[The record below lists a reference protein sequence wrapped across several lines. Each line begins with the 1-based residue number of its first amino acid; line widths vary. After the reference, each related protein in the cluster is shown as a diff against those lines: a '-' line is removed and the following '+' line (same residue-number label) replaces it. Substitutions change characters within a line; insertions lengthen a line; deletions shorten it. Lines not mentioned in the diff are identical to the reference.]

1 MIQKI
6 AAFSVHNKLIVALGT
21 LALLVWGIFELQ
33 RLPVDAV
40 PDITDDQ
47 VQILTVSPSLGA
59 TDVERLITFPVEL
72 ACSNAPR
79 VKQVRSF
86 SRFGLS
92 VVTVVFEEGT
102 DIYWARQQLSERLAQ
117 LQGTIPPSLGIPRL
131 GPVSSGLG
139 EIYQYVVRC
148 RDGYEGRYSPAQLRS
163 IQDWVIRRQLLSV
176 KGIAD
181 VSSFGGLLKEYEVQL
196 QPAQLKA
203 YGVTPREIADV
214 LSANNENAGGS
225 YIEEGPALSYIRSEG
240 LMQNR
245 SDIEN
250 TVLKHTHNG
259 LPIRI
264 KDVARVGEGHA
275 IPYGALCYNGNC
287 NVSGAVVMMLRGEN
301 SSAVI
306 ARVKNKV
313 EEIQQMLP
321 EGVVIEPFLDRT
333 KMVNNAISTVK
344 TNLAEGAIIVLLVL
358 FLFLGDLR
366 AAFIVASVIPL
377 AMLFAIGL
385 MNAFGVSG
393 NLMSLGALDF
403 GLLIDGA
410 VIIVEAILF
419 YYMQHRNEQTDK
431 DALTADIA
439 GKMLKAAIF
448 GQLIILVVYLPIFS
462 LQGVEG
468 KMFKPMAQTVSF
480 ALVGAFL
487 LSLTYVPMM
496 SAWLLKMPAP
506 GRKNFADRWEHFL
519 QKQYRR
525 ILTRAIAHKKTV
537 LGAALLLFIPAAVS
551 VYFIG
556 GEFIPQL
563 EEGDFAVETRLLP
576 GSNLHTTQQHTAQAS
591 QLLLKFPEVEKVVT
605 KIGSS
610 EIPTDP
616 LPLEIADMIVVLKDK
631 KEWTT
636 AHSFAELADTMNRA
650 LSAYPGATFSFQ
662 FPVQMRFNELLTG
675 AKQDVVC
682 KIFGENLDSLVSYA
696 AQLRSLIESTEGA
709 SDIYVES
716 VSGMPQ
722 TVIRY
727 NYAALAAYGVQVSD
741 INRTVEAAFAGSK
754 AGQIYEGEKSYDIVL
769 RLPPE
774 TRNSLRNLKQ
784 LPVQTAAGVQVPLE
798 ALADIREISGYNQV
812 QRENTQRRI
821 IIGFNVKGRDVQS
834 VVKEIQQKAASLKL
848 SPGYYIHYGGSFENL
863 QEASARL
870 SIALPIALGLIFVLL
885 FFAFGSV
892 GQSIRVYSAIP
903 LSSIGGI
910 AALWLRGM
918 PFSISAGIGFIA
930 LFGVAVLNGVV
941 LVSEINKL
949 KKEMHTDMTAIVIQA
964 CINRL
969 RPVLLTATVA
979 SLGFLPMALS
989 NGAGAEVQR
998 PLATVVIG
1006 GLISSTL
1013 LTLLVLP
1020 ILFLIRSKPR
1030 PAALALI
1037 CMLLAGGS
1045 SFAQIPVNYTQAL
1058 QIMHDSS
1065 KTFVALNLEQESI
1078 ERLRGS
1084 GWNLPKTQLS
1094 FSYGNINSAAVDNG
1108 FLLQQN
1114 LEFPTVYAAQSR
1126 LIRSEQQMARADNA
1140 LNRKEREKELATQFW
1155 RFLWLREK
1163 ILRAQQ
1169 KDSLLQIFEKAA
1181 RSRVRSGESGI
1192 WEEKTAEN
1200 ERMLV
1205 YQELLNLRNDSDLT
1219 LQRFNSLL
1227 QATATYIPSGSSALI
1242 QADSMAGGTMHPVL
1256 LRAAALE
1263 QSALYR
1269 WRVKTARILPDIT
1282 LGYSNMT
1289 IIGYQNPAGTDIYFD
1304 GRKRF
1309 GTFQAGLSLPV
1320 FSGAALRE
1328 TRSERFRFQS
1338 CQALNQATQYDYQ
1351 ARYNTARLRAERLR
1365 QSILSYQSQL
1375 LPSARQMEQ
1384 IALSQWQSGAISYSD
1399 WFLMYRNCLSI
1410 YESYL
1415 DLVWQYNTAAIEFN
1429 YLKP

>member
-1 MIQKI
+1 MIYKI

-21 LALLVWGIFELQ
+21 LALLVWGIFELR

-102 DIYWARQQLSERLAQ
+102 DIYWARQQLSERLVQVQAS
-117 LQGTIPPSLGIPRL
+117 IPPGLGVPRL

-148 RDGYEGRYSPAQLRS
+148 KDGYEGRYSPAQLRS
-163 IQDWVIRRQLLSV
+163 IQDWVVRRQLLSV

-196 QPAQLKA
+196 QPAQMKA
-203 YGVTPREIADV
+203 YKVTASEIAAV
-214 LSANNENAGGS
+214 LNANNENAGGS
-225 YIEEGPALSYIRSEG
+225 YIETGPTLSYIRSEG
-240 LMQNR
+240 LMQTK

-250 TVLKHTHNG
+250 TVLRHTENG
-259 LPIRI
+259 LPVKV
-264 KDVARVGEGHA
+264 KDVAVVGEGHA
-275 IPYGALCYNGNC
+275 IPYGALCYNGDC

-306 ARVKNKV
+306 ARVKDKV
-313 EEIQQMLP
+313 KDIQKMLP
-321 EGVVIEPFLDRT
+321 EGVVIEPFLDRS
-333 KMVNNAISTVK
+333 KMVDHAISTVK
-344 TNLAEGAIIVLLVL
+344 TNLLEGAAIVLLVL

-385 MNAFGVSG
+385 MNLFGVSG

-419 YYMQHRNEQTDK
+419 YFMQHRNETVDK

-439 GKMLKAAIF
+439 GKMLRAAIF

-468 KMFKPMAQTVSF
+468 KMFRPMAQTVSF
-480 ALVGAFL
+480 ALVGAFM

-496 SAWLLKMPAP
+496 SAWLLKIPAP

-519 QKQYRR
+519 QEKYSR
-525 ILTRAIAHKKTV
+525 ILTKAIRHKKMV
-537 LGAALLLFIPAAVS
+537 LSLALLLFIPAAAS
-551 VYFIG
+551 LFFIG

-576 GSNLHTTQQHTAQAS
+576 GASLHTTQEHTSKAS
-591 QLLLKFPEVEKVVT
+591 QVLLKFPEVEKVVT

-636 AHSFAELADTMNRA
+636 AHSFAALADTMNRA
-650 LSAYPGATFSFQ
+650 LSLNPGATFSFQ

-682 KIFGENLDSLVSYA
+682 KIFGEDLDSLVKYA
-696 AQLRSLIESTEGA
+696 DHLRSIIENTEGA
-709 SDIYVES
+709 ADIYVES

-722 TVIRY
+722 TLIRY
-727 NYAALAAYGVQVSD
+727 NYAALAAYGVQVSEL
-741 INRTVEAAFAGSK
+741 NRAVEAAFSGTK

-769 RLPPE
+769 RLPPDI
-774 TRNSLRNLKQ
+774 RNSAASLRQ
-784 LPVQTAAGVQVPLE
+784 LPVQTASGSVVPLE
-798 ALADIREISGYNQV
+798 MLADIREISGYNQV

-821 IIGFNVKGRDVQS
+821 IIGFNVKDRDVQS
-834 VVKEIQQKAASLKL
+834 VVKDIQAQAASLAL
-848 SPGYYIHYGGSFENL
+848 PSGYYIRYGGSFENL

-870 SIALPIALGLIFVLL
+870 SIALPVALGLIFVLL
-885 FFAFGSV
+885 FFAFGSAA
-892 GQSIRVYSAIP
+892 QSLRVYSAIP

-949 KKEMHTDMTAIVIQA
+949 RAERRDEAMSAIVMQA

-1020 ILFLIRSKPR
+1020 VLFLLRKAASPK
-1030 PAALALI
+1030 AALVLLLFGITGYAAAQVPVHYHEALR
-1037 CMLLAGGS
+1037 
-1045 SFAQIPVNYTQAL
+1045 
-1058 QIMHDSS
+1058 IMQDSS
-1065 KTFVALNLEQESI
+1065 HRFRALDLEQQGI
-1078 ERLRGS
+1078 AARRGT
-1084 GWNLPKTQLS
+1084 GWNLPKTQFN

-1108 FLLQQN
+1108 FQLQQS
-1114 LEFPTVYAAQSR
+1114 LEFPTVYTAQSR
-1126 LIRSEQQMARADNA
+1126 LLKSEQQGAYADNA
-1140 LNRKEREKELATQFW
+1140 LSRREKERELSLHFW
-1155 RFLWLREK
+1155 KYLWIQQK
-1163 ILRAQQ
+1163 IARARQ
-1169 KDSLLQIFEKAA
+1169 KDSLLQVFSAA
-1181 RSRVRSGESGI
+1181 AQTRARTGETGL
-1192 WEEKTAEN
+1192 WEEKSAQN
-1200 ERMLV
+1200 EQLLV
-1205 YQELLNLRNDSDLT
+1205 RQELLNLRNDSDLT
-1219 LQRFNSLL
+1219 LQLFNSLL
-1227 QATATYIPSGSSALI
+1227 QTDTYFIPATDSMLAPLHQSRAGTHPLLLKASAL
-1242 QADSMAGGTMHPVL
+1242 
-1256 LRAAALE
+1256 E
-1263 QSALYR
+1263 NSALYQ
-1269 WRVKTARILPDIT
+1269 WRVRKSKVLPDIL
-1282 LGYSNMT
+1282 LGYNNMT
-1289 IIGYQNPAGTDIYFD
+1289 IIGYQNPDGNEVYFD

-1309 GTFQAGLSLPV
+1309 GTFVAGLALPL
-1320 FSGAALRE
+1320 FSGAAIQEARAA
-1328 TRSERFRFQS
+1328 RFRYQGV
-1338 CQALNQATQYDYQ
+1338 QALNRSVQAEFN
-1351 ARYNTARLRAERLR
+1351 ARYSTAARRTDRLRASMDTYRNELM
-1365 QSILSYQSQL
+1365 
-1375 LPSARQMEQ
+1375 PAAAEMEK
-1384 IALSQWQSGAISYSD
+1384 IAFSQWKNGAISYSE

-1410 YESYL
+1410 YDSWL
-1415 DLVWQYNTAAIEFN
+1415 DLLWEYNAAVIEYN
-1429 YLKP
+1429 YLNP